1 MFISVGAS
9 WEKDFEDFRSGR
21 SLKLLGYDTLEGR
34 NWENKSQANDIQS
47 EVENL
52 RQGKP
57 QANQG
62 SLQADAAAIMER
74 SETLIERVGKV
85 LQDHNI
91 KNGSYLTFKQG
102 EELAKAGVVVELLL
116 LPMERLRDVIQW
128 RFDDNII

>member
-9 WEKDFEDFRSGR
+9 WEKDFEQFRFGR

-34 NWENKSQANDIQS
+34 NWENESKATDIQH
-47 EVENL
+47 EVDNL

-62 SLQADAAAIMER
+62 SLRADAAAIMER
-74 SETLIERVGKV
+74 SETMMERVGKI

-91 KNGSYLTFKQG
+91 ENGSYVTFKQC
-102 EELAKAGVVVELLL
+102 EQLAKLGIVVELLL
-116 LPMERLRDVIQW
+116 LPMARLRDVIQW